1 MYIKK
6 YDKFSLELLESMSI
20 LKDTLLSS
28 INAEEVN
35 SYSLIGIK
43 FDEKSLDTLS
53 NNSEFIE
60 SISRYGYIKSEI
72 FDTIDYETF
81 LDKNF
86 KFLLLTKVGKTTL
99 DNPDYILIEDEK
111 GILLYKING
120 EIRNFYDKL
129 SSKVIEIIYKK
140 DKYIY
145 KTSIKNE
152 WVLQTNNEN
161 DYFTKIMREDDLFS
175 IIKKMKNDLVVN
187 II

>member
-28 INAEEVN
+28 MSAEEVN
-35 SYSLIGIK
+35 SYSLIGIN
-43 FDEKSLDTLS
+43 FNDRDLDILC
-53 NNSEFIE
+53 NNVDFID
-60 SISRYGYIKSEI
+60 SISRFGYIKSEI
-72 FDTIDYETF
+72 FDTKDYETF

-86 KFLLLTKVGKTTL
+86 KFMLLTKIGKTTL
-99 DNPDYILIEDEK
+99 DNPDFILLEDSK

-120 EIRNFYDKL
+120 EIKNFYDKL
-129 SSKVIEIIYKK
+129 SSKVLELLYKEK
-140 DKYIY
+140 KYIY

-152 WVLQTNNEN
+152 WVLQTNNE
-161 DYFTKIMREDDLFS
+161 DTSFTKVIREKDLFDLIS
-175 IIKKMKNDLVVN
+175 RLKGDIKVN